1 MVRIAQQAIAMLE
14 ADHISVELIDIQTL
28 LPFDCDSNILESI
41 KKTNRV
47 AVLDEDVPGG
57 ASGFILQ
64 QIIEEQGAYQYLDS
78 PPITFLL
85 DLIEVHMEAML
96 ITEQTQR
103 R

>member
-1 MVRIAQQAIAMLE
+1 M
-14 ADHISVELIDIQTL
+14 
-28 LPFDCDSNILESI
+28 PFDCAKNILESI

-78 PPITFLL
+78 PPVTITARPHRSAYGSDADYWSKPSADDVYASVYDFMH
-85 DLIEVHMEAML
+85 EVDPGNYPK
-96 ITEQTQR
+96 
-103 R
+103 